1 MPSVSTWT
9 KAASDAFISVVLSP
23 VCAAC
28 HAALEHPTRSAVCG
42 ACWDNIPPLL
52 PPLCESCGDALKS
65 WRTSPADGSRC
76 ARCRETV
83 PSVTMTR
90 ALGRYE
96 GSLRAIV
103 HALKYGRR
111 RSLGAELSA
120 LMQQRCGAVLAGADV
135 IVPVPLHIF
144 RRFGRGFN
152 QADDL
157 SAALGLPIS
166 RALRRSRHTS
176 IQADLP
182 AAARQA
188 NVKGAFRLVTRD
200 TVQGACVVLVD
211 DVSTTGA
218 TLEACAQALKHGG
231 AREVRA
237 VIAARAVSLS
247 R

>member
-9 KAASDAFISVVLSP
+9 RTVSDALIGVLLSP

-28 HAALEHPTRSAVCG
+28 RTPLEHPTRSAVCS
-42 ACWDNIPPLL
+42 ACWQNIPPLL
-52 PPLCESCGDALKS
+52 PPLCDTCGDALKS
-65 WRTSPADGSRC
+65 WRTSPSGGGRC
-76 ARCRETV
+76 DRCRETP
-83 PSVTMTR
+83 PSIVQTR
-90 ALGRYE
+90 AIGRYE
-96 GSLRAIV
+96 GPLRDII

-111 RSLGAELSA
+111 RSLGTQLSELM
-120 LMQQRCGAVLAGADV
+120 LQRCGEVLAGADV
-135 IVPVPLHIF
+135 VVPVPLHAF
-144 RRFGRGFN
+144 RRFARGFN

-166 RALRRSRHTS
+166 HALTRSRHTS
-176 IQADLP
+176 TQADLP

-188 NVKGAFRLVTRD
+188 NVKGAFRLAKHHN
-200 TVQGACVVLVD
+200 VQGACVVLVD

-218 TLEACAQALKHGG
+218 TLEACAQALRGGG

>member
-1 MPSVSTWT
+1 
-9 KAASDAFISVVLSP
+9 
-23 VCAAC
+23 
-28 HAALEHPTRSAVCG
+28 
-42 ACWDNIPPLL
+42 
-52 PPLCESCGDALKS
+52 
-65 WRTSPADGSRC
+65 
-76 ARCRETV
+76 
-83 PSVTMTR
+83 
-90 ALGRYE
+90 
-96 GSLRAIV
+96 
-103 HALKYGRR
+103 
-111 RSLGAELSA
+111 
-120 LMQQRCGAVLAGADV
+120 MQQRCGAVLAGADV